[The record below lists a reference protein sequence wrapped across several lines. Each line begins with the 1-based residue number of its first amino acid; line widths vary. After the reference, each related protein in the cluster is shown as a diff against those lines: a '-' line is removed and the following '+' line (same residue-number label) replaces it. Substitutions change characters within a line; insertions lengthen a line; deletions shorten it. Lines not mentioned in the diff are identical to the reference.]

1 MLAFAHVTEIG
12 VSSMS
17 ATNLD
22 PVWLNSEPAQMDKSG
37 SRAQRPQVLRT
48 DKAGQPGC
56 VDLRAHSPSQGQV
69 QEKQDSGPSLS
80 SWPTAGK
87 VVSCQGHLRSRHG
100 GGKPSNH
107 CRGQP
112 SLINPLQGQGP
123 SFLDS
128 QALYL
133 PGLSLRFCP
142 QPH

>member
-1 MLAFAHVTEIG
+1 MLTFAHVTEIG

-37 SRAQRPQVLRT
+37 PRAQRHQVPRT

-56 VDLRAHSPSQGQV
+56 VDLLAHSPSQGQV
-69 QEKQDSGPSLS
+69 LEKQDSRPSLS
-80 SWPTAGK
+80 SWPTAGN
-87 VVSCQGHLRSRHG
+87 VVSSQDHLRSRHG
-100 GGKPSNH
+100 GGKPPNH
-107 CRGQP
+107 RRGQL

-133 PGLSLRFCP
+133 PGLSSHFCP